1 MEKFILGKSL
11 MNVNIVVSVLVS
23 RAVLGGTKTSTV
35 EKCRINVTVTKVRLD
50 VFIVGLREE
59 VVI

>member
-11 MNVNIVVSVLVS
+11 MNVNIVTSVLVS
-23 RAVLGGTKTSTV
+23 RAVLGGTKTSTL
-35 EKCRINVTVTKVRLD
+35 EKCRMNVPVTKVRLD